1 MASQAHAEYDI
12 MRGGVRIMVRRAVE
26 GGHVLFRWP
35 EPVMQFVLA
44 DGHGSSVDQADEHEA
59 WLRLGEDDARAVYE
73 ELADYFGHAGHD
85 IRALRKDY
93 DSERTRV
100 DRLITFIT
108 GGAR

>member
-1 MASQAHAEYDI
+1 MTSEAHVEFDP
-12 MRGGVRIMVRRAVE
+12 MGMGVRIMLRRRSE
-26 GGHVLFRWP
+26 GGKVYLLWP
-35 EPVMQFVLA
+35 ELPLLTFVR
-44 DGHGSSVDQADEHEA
+44 DDEVRIDPDIERQV
-59 WLRLGEDDARAVYE
+59 WLRLYEDDARAVYE

-108 GGAR
+108 GGTR